1 MYSVSADFLT
11 AMAAPVQQHKVKG
24 TIGSATFGPV
34 NILAGSFSIN
44 AKLCSEQEIQI
55 GQVYITELS
64 ATFRNVSVNP
74 GEWQG
79 KVITP
84 TFSLKTENGW
94 EDVPLGV
101 FTVQEATISASGV
114 TVKAYDNMAKFD
126 KYCTTYRGAGGGAG
140 VEGATSVIVGRTTY
154 DMLQMICHK
163 VGVDF
168 GMTRME
174 VAALPNSGNGWDL
187 FSDND
192 ITTYR
197 DMLSWMAQTL
207 ACNATINREGK
218 LVLVPFKS
226 ASDYTFDDEHR
237 HEGASF
243 KDFTTRITEISLD
256 CKPMEKS
263 YSYHVTPNNGLS
275 YGLGQNPYLQI
286 GTAEDR
292 DDAMNDILTAL
303 QEVNYTP
310 FDVNLTGCP
319 IFDLGD
325 VLTFT
330 GGITGGLKKGA
341 VTSFTYTY
349 NAAYKLACGGKNPAE
364 AKSKSA
370 TDKRMDGI
378 NSSVTSQ
385 GKPVMVVRNAESVT
399 LGDGSEVTVIDYP
412 FEVTDSVNLTI
423 VSTQIL
429 MTTEATETE
438 AGDVFTIGDIV
449 ARAIL
454 YLDGIEIGDL
464 YPEFIVDEGTDTIN
478 FDYSLKNLTVG
489 AHNYT
494 VKLELSGGDGE
505 ISENDVHESLWGY
518 GITFEVY
525 LKAIS
530 VTNGRS
536 VFRIGETLD
545 TSDWNVRGI
554 NNNGTIISQLTGW
567 TTDPVDG
574 TLLDERG
581 EMDVEV
587 NYEEASTNYPI
598 EVVYAPYDGCKVYF
612 YDQSLRLWDENG
624 NKETVRSIS
633 SASLISNDHEFISWR
648 YPGIVYEGRDVQTSS
663 SPAASPEAFEMI
675 DGAKNGYIYSS
686 YANGE
691 RTFHYVVGNSEEGDI
706 SETDIGS
713 YSGGS
718 AALNRFLYVANG
730 VYKGDVHPFVDA
742 SENDVSKFRY
752 GYVDTKT
759 GSVVPAYI
767 DLFDLGFGA
776 STGYSW
782 ASTSCRL
789 ENGDAYFFVGY
800 GVPKIMH
807 TYINGQHNWYD
818 LSSIDS
824 LAYRSGDDFKYGLYH
839 DKVANC
845 LVLYISRITG
855 FNTPHTYCATNCYK
869 LNMNGHTVIGSV
881 ALPAYLDVPVSPDA
895 GDIRW
900 NEQADYF
907 RVWMNVSNINT
918 YTPETVDG
926 IRASTFDLMLHFS
939 SVPAAY
945 RLSKPRNYVDFSAPD
960 FGPADRQYLI
970 GTTYNAS
977 VNSNA
982 QRCVYVDNLY
992 MQDSAGNVVK
1002 EW

>member
-1 MYSVSADFLT
+1 MYSVSPEFLT
-11 AMAAPVQQHKVKG
+11 AMDSPVQEHKVTG
-24 TIGSATFGPV
+24 TIGSATFGPA

-55 GQVYITELS
+55 GQVYIAELS
-64 ATFRNVSVNP
+64 ATFRNVSVNQ

-140 VEGATSVIVGRTTY
+140 VEGATSVVVGRTTY

-163 VGVDF
+163 VGVVF

-207 ACNATINREGK
+207 SCNATINREGK

-243 KDFTTRITEISLD
+243 KDFTTRITEIALD
-256 CKPMEKS
+256 CKPMERT
-263 YSYHVTPNNGLS
+263 YSYHVSPNNGLS
-275 YGLGQNPYLQI
+275 YELGQNPYLQI

-364 AKSKSA
+364 ASAKSA

-423 VSTQIL
+423 VSTEIV

-478 FDYSLKNLTVG
+478 FDYSLKDLTVG

-494 VKLELSGGDGE
+494 VKLELNGGDGE
-505 ISENDVHESLWGY
+505 INENDVHESLWGY

-525 LKAIS
+525 LKAIQVTNPPTYTTFYTEDTLYFDGIEVAGIYNNGKTKDVTDNVTFDPPAGTS
-530 VTNGRS
+530 LADYDPGTYDIEVDYEEDGNVYSTTFPIEVAVIEDTAYRYQPLSESKKASGFTFFGIGMNASDGMKNFYAVNGNVRKSSEAVMPQQSYMLLGHIGEYDFLITYQGFSTTTLNSAFLFLHGELVGSNLTIEDASGNAGVAFHGNFGANYYTHLDFNDGCVIYPTDDSAGFRVDYSGSSYSSKLNSAWVTIRNNGLHIVFKSITRDSSIYTAVTNGNE
-536 VFRIGETLD
+536 VFFGGKKAGRITADFTAKTLSIVASGPSFSSNTVSICNTGSGIYAKSLSGAKHVWGWDGSEFVDLGVGGGEYSFVGMTD
-545 TSDWNVRGI
+545 TSD
-554 NNNGTIISQLTGW
+554 
-567 TTDPVDG
+567 
-574 TLLDERG
+574 G
-581 EMDVEV
+581 EYGQAVFGSYGSDWMTVAKYSDIL
-587 NYEEASTNYPI
+587 A
-598 EVVYAPYDGCKVYF
+598 APYTETITIPGS
-612 YDQSLRLWDENG
+612 YDSG
-624 NKETVRSIS
+624 NS
-633 SASLISNDHEFISWR
+633 
-648 YPGIVYEGRDVQTSS
+648 Y
-663 SPAASPEAFEMI
+663 AFSI
-675 DGAKNGYIYSS
+675 DGLAIFCGWLHEDHN
-686 YANGE
+686 
-691 RTFHYVVGNSEEGDI
+691 
-706 SETDIGS
+706 
-713 YSGGS
+713 
-718 AALNRFLYVANG
+718 
-730 VYKGDVHPFVDA
+730 
-742 SENDVSKFRY
+742 KFRY
-752 GYVDTKT
+752 Y
-759 GSVVPAYI
+759 AY
-767 DLFDLGFGA
+767 
-776 STGYSW
+776 
-782 ASTSCRL
+782 
-789 ENGDAYFFVGY
+789 
-800 GVPKIMH
+800 
-807 TYINGQHNWYD
+807 
-818 LSSIDS
+818 
-824 LAYRSGDDFKYGLYH
+824 
-839 DKVANC
+839 
-845 LVLYISRITG
+845 
-855 FNTPHTYCATNCYK
+855 
-869 LNMNGHTVIGSV
+869 
-881 ALPAYLDVPVSPDA
+881 
-895 GDIRW
+895 
-900 NEQADYF
+900 
-907 RVWMNVSNINT
+907 
-918 YTPETVDG
+918 
-926 IRASTFDLMLHFS
+926 
-939 SVPAAY
+939 
-945 RLSKPRNYVDFSAPD
+945 D
-960 FGPADRQYLI
+960 FGTGALR
-970 GTTYNAS
+970 
-977 VNSNA
+977 
-982 QRCVYVDNLY
+982 RF
-992 MQDSAGNVVK
+992 NVEV
-1002 EW
+1002 EEE